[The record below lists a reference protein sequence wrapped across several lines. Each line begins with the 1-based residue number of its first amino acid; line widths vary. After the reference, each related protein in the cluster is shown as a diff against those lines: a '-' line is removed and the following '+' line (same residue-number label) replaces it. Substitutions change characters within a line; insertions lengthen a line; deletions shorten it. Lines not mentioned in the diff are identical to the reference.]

1 MKRRKAKEIRPTA
14 IIGSYREIKNDVIIY
29 NEAALWSLRW
39 EIMFNNMTWLVFVLD
54 TLVVTF
60 VKTLFEP
67 N

>member
-14 IIGSYREIKNDVIIY
+14 IIGSYREIEKEVIAY
-29 NEAALWSLRW
+29 NEATLWSLRW
-39 EIMFNNMTWLVFVLD
+39 EIMFNHMAWLVFILD